1 MHSAAHKRK
10 NHASPLRASRSRAH
24 HGLQWDGGPLNPQK
38 GSRLRDFREWGGNE
52 HMASATVRRSIWA
65 LAAAIV
71 LAGVI
76 FVATPYVASTRII
89 RDRIAKEIGAWSGY
103 SVEIGAPPV
112 IEIWPRL
119 RAVLTNVTFSD
130 PQAQSAGAV
139 GKVERMEIELSPM
152 AAMRGDAVFT
162 AAHFVRPT
170 LTIDADAQG
179 GLVRAFAGRGRFW
192 AAVERARAAVG
203 QGSQSAAPSQ
213 LPSDRFGSMR
223 IAGGQ
228 VLIVRDGKAAPLVT
242 GIEASFNWP
251 ALNAAVSLAAR
262 GVWRGESVTMDLQS
276 PTPLMLLAGGMAPLH
291 VSIESTPL
299 TASFDGTTKLDGSP
313 FLDGRF
319 SLAAASLD
327 RLANWIGIEL
337 AGWEKLHA
345 ITVSATA
352 QGDARRLKLDQAE
365 LQLNGD
371 KASGA
376 IELNF
381 AKAPSLSGSLAFE
394 RLKLGELLATLL
406 PLTSQP
412 SGSEARRLSPVT
424 LDLRLSAGQAG
435 IGGFELSDTAAT
447 VKIQDGFAAFDI
459 LDATAFEG
467 ELRAGFRIIR
477 RAEGTVTEVNAAAT
491 DVNGSAFGSAIGMK
505 LLVPTGRG
513 SVSLALNGKGADVQ
527 SILQTGS
534 GRLTARFGPGA
545 LSQFDL
551 AAFMELYGKGGF
563 FPLEQASN
571 GSLAID
577 GADFEAR
584 IVDGVARIEKA
595 EARFGGRRLWAS
607 GLASYADS
615 GLALTG
621 GIGPVPAPG
630 SAATEE
636 ASFFVGGS
644 WSASFISPTTDG
656 QTAN

>member
-1 MHSAAHKRK
+1 MLMRK
-10 NHASPLRASRSRAH
+10 AVWCARSPA
-24 HGLQWDGGPLNPQK
+24 
-38 GSRLRDFREWGGNE
+38 E
-52 HMASATVRRSIWA
+52 
-65 LAAAIV
+65 
-71 LAGVI
+71 
-76 FVATPYVASTRII
+76 
-89 RDRIAKEIGAWSGY
+89 
-103 SVEIGAPPV
+103 
-112 IEIWPRL
+112 
-119 RAVLTNVTFSD
+119 
-130 PQAQSAGAV
+130 
-139 GKVERMEIELSPM
+139 
-152 AAMRGDAVFT
+152 
-162 AAHFVRPT
+162 
-170 LTIDADAQG
+170 G
-179 GLVRAFAGRGRFW
+179 GL

-527 SILQTGS
+527 SILRPAADASPRVSAPEPCRNSIWPLSWSLWQ
-534 GRLTARFGPGA
+534 GRLFPART
-545 LSQFDL
+545 
-551 AAFMELYGKGGF
+551 GF
-563 FPLEQASN
+563 ERQPR
-571 GSLAID
+571 ID

-607 GLASYADS
+607 GLASHADS

-656 QTAN
+656 QRRIDAWRRRSRLHAAPPPSRAARPARRAGAEPRAAC